1 MFGGGRGGDEDEP
14 DYYEEIGNMLLEGG
28 YFRAQIT
35 TLAPFDKMVG
45 GCARCKRSW
54 AVATNTCASVVLLHV
69 LCCCMCC
76 CMCCVGATGA
86 GGLAHAWHI
95 GRRSSVLCAAL
106 RHGVS
111 RWICAKREQGSGRT
125 EGARSDDVVV

>member
-86 GGLAHAWHI
+86 GASRMLGILVAAPASCVPRCAMASVDLCQTRAGLGAD
-95 GRRSSVLCAAL
+95 R
-106 RHGVS
+106 
-111 RWICAKREQGSGRT
+111 GSK
-125 EGARSDDVVV
+125 